1 MQMVISTRQ
10 HFSKEQQERWRDF
23 LKWTSNHA
31 DSRWVYRGIPDHTF
45 LLQPSIG
52 RKKEY
57 RLTDELAL
65 LEIFRR
71 RATEFLGHQPL
82 SDWDLLA
89 LAQHHGMPTRL
100 LDWSSNPL
108 VAAYFAVSSTPT
120 ETDAK
125 IIGYRV
131 KSSDVIDTTTKLEEL
146 THTGFLMPRSIT
158 VRIVS
163 QSGLFSCHHQ
173 PEIHWEPREQDF
185 HSFLIPKDMREL
197 FQRRLFY
204 LGIDAQR
211 IMGGIDGLCA
221 RLKWQYEAGVG
232 LGAVR

>member
-1 MQMVISTRQ
+1 MAITIRRRFSRQ
-10 HFSKEQQERWRDF
+10 QQEHWRDF
-23 LKWTSNHA
+23 LQWTSNHA
-31 DSRWVYRGIPDHTF
+31 DSRWVYRGVPDQDF
-45 LLQPSIG
+45 PLVPSIG
-52 RKKEY
+52 RKREY
-57 RLTDELAL
+57 RPTDELAL

-108 VAAYFAVSSTPT
+108 VAAYFAVSSAPLS
-120 ETDAK
+120 TDAK
-125 IIGYRV
+125 VIGYRV
-131 KSSDVIDTTTKLEEL
+131 SASEIIDTATRLHEL
-146 THTGFLMPRSIT
+146 SQTGFLMPRSIT

-173 PEIHWEPREQDF
+173 PELAWEPSEQSLHTF
-185 HSFLIPKDMREL
+185 IIPGEMREL

-211 IMGGIDGLCA
+211 IMGGIDGLCS
-221 RLKWQYEAGVG
+221 RLKWQYDAGVG